1 MLRHFGKPVG
11 SCQSI
16 NKDGTLL
23 KVLQIKVY
31 PEKKD
36 LLHNHN
42 RLQQILAQAEK
53 SCNPDVVITPEC
65 FLDGYAASDSLVRKE
80 DMEQLA
86 IDPYN
91 SEFTKAVSIWVEKNS
106 CWFIYGCSRKTLEG
120 VYNSA
125 VIFNRQGQIVGIYD
139 KLHLQD
145 HDLKCIP
152 GQSLGVF
159 ESDFGKF
166 GVMICADRRWPETTR
181 SLTLKGA
188 KIIFNPTYGMSC
200 DLNLAM
206 MRTRSFENGIFIAFT
221 HPRQSLITGPAGNVV
236 TNQENDGDEFTLTEI
251 DLSLAT
257 GKENNHILDRR
268 VDLYEMS

>member
-1 MLRHFGKPVG
+1 MLK
-11 SCQSI
+11 I
-16 NKDGTLL
+16 
-23 KVLQIKVY
+23 LQIKVY

-42 RLQQILAQAEK
+42 RLQQILAQVER
-53 SCNPDVVITPEC
+53 SCKPDVVITPEC
-65 FLDGYAASDSLVRKE
+65 FLDGYAASDSSVSKT

-86 IDPYN
+86 IDPCD
-91 SEFTKAVSIWVEKNS
+91 SKFTEVASAWAKKNN
-106 CWFIYGCSRKTLEG
+106 CWFIYGCSRKASEG
-120 VYNSA
+120 VFNSA

-145 HDLKCIP
+145 HDLKCTP
-152 GQSLGVF
+152 GKSLEVF

-181 SLTLKGA
+181 ILTLKGA

-221 HPRQSLITGPAGNVV
+221 HPRQSLITGPVGDIIIN
-236 TNQENDGDEFTLTEI
+236 NENDSDEFTLTEI

-257 GKENNHILDRR
+257 GKENNHLLDRR